1 MKKWKETER
10 NGKKWKETEGN
21 GKKWKEMERNGKTA
35 QISNKSEKYPTNL
48 DFY

>member
-10 NGKKWKETEGN
+10 NGK
-21 GKKWKEMERNGKTA
+21 TA
-35 QISNKSEKYPTNL
+35 QISNKNEKFPTNL